1 MNGSFAENEF
11 INLNNAKYNTK
22 KRNIQTPA
30 AVKKRVYND
39 YKSGYNGA
47 VKRSAYN
54 RSASKSE
61 YTVGAAVGELVA
73 TAVRNARRAKSLEP
87 SYSIHKVKAKP
98 FPFGFVLSA
107 AIITVTFMFIACN
120 YSVVN
125 EISYETA
132 DLEDEIEYYTKENEV
147 LSVQLEKKNDLAEI
161 EKIASEKLGMVKSTD
176 VYKQYVSLSGSDKTV
191 VSEGSSASYNL
202 GTTLNGFKRS
212 VGKIFE

>member
-1 MNGSFAENEF
+1 M
-11 INLNNAKYNTK
+11 
-22 KRNIQTPA
+22 
-30 AVKKRVYND
+30 
-39 YKSGYNGA
+39 
-47 VKRSAYN
+47 
-54 RSASKSE
+54 
-61 YTVGAAVGELVA
+61 
-73 TAVRNARRAKSLEP
+73 
-87 SYSIHKVKAKP
+87 
-98 FPFGFVLSA
+98 LSA
-107 AIITVTFMFIACN
+107 AIITVTFMFIAYN

-191 VSEGSSASYNL
+191 VSESSSASYNL